1 MRTIDT
7 RVGGTIS
14 NKLSKKQDARQALT
28 RATWA
33 RVCKRTQHNVCIYRN
48 FKASECGYVYI
59 EVRDY
64 ILQR

>member
-28 RATWA
+28 WA
-33 RVCKRTQHNVCIYRN
+33 IWACVCKSTQHIRIPQFQN
-48 FKASECGYVYI
+48 
-59 EVRDY
+59 
-64 ILQR
+64 QRMWLRLY